1 MPALAL
7 PVFVATLAFLIGYF
21 FRRGSSC
28 VGAATEA
35 LVVQRRSK
43 RLRAFGVAVAAA
55 GLIVVPLHWV
65 RP

>member
-7 PVFVATLAFLIGYF
+7 PVFVATLAFLIGYSI
-21 FRRGSSC
+21 RRGSIC
-28 VGAATEA
+28 VVAATEA